1 MSVFCEGLSVKYKD
15 FYGKI
20 GFVSDSYVTVCIHQG
35 EHRVN
40 DVCILV
46 FRDEWEKIH
55 LIKESEK

>member
-1 MSVFCEGLSVKYKD
+1 MSIFCEGLNVKYKN

-20 GFVSDSYVTVCIHQG
+20 RFVDNSYVTICIREG
-35 EHRVN
+35 SRKVN

-46 FRDEWEKIH
+46 FSNDWKKIQ